1 MWREGCRA
9 ATQRE
14 ARQPIGSSSSTSCRT
29 EMAISVMR
37 AGMDLEYMLT
47 DFRSICLGPG
57 VPADLRA
64 CRYRGRRSRS
74 RSAARWHAR
83 RQNEKEGRWAED
95 IDEP

>member
-1 MWREGCRA
+1 MWRKGCRT

-14 ARQPIGSSSSTSCRT
+14 ARQPIGSSSSAIQRKV
-29 EMAISVMR
+29 MAILVVR

-47 DFRSICLGPG
+47 DFRSVYLAPE
-57 VPADLRA
+57 VPADLLA

-74 RSAARWHAR
+74 RSAARRRAR
-83 RQNEKEGRWAED
+83 RQNEKEDRWAQN